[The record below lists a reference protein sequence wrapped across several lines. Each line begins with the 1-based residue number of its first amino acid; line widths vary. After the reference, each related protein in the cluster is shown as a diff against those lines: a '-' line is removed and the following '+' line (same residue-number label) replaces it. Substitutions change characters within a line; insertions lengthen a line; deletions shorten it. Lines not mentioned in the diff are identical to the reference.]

1 MTAQLIPN
9 RTQGAPA
16 PHRKLVISPA
26 TSQFLD
32 LSRWAAA
39 FFVVFSHVRSIVLAN
54 YVDVTVPASTLV
66 KAVYFLAGFGHVSVV
81 VFFVISGFL
90 VGGRA
95 SLKAAAGR
103 FSLLD
108 YAVHRFARIYIVLI
122 PALLVGL
129 MFDHLGA
136 KIDNFGLYTNT
147 SSFHWWMVDAPI
159 TQRIDG
165 LTLLGNLLM
174 LQTIVV
180 EPLGSN
186 GPLWSLAN
194 EWWYYIIFGLAIAL
208 FLYRRRATRLVCG
221 GVLAALFCVLPT
233 AITFWFALWLIG
245 VGVAVIEQRWRGW
258 PAPVGLAVLFAVI
271 MAERLLPTTN
281 EPTDVL
287 MLDFLA
293 ALGFSV
299 ALLCAK
305 RGRWALG
312 GALGRGAWGRLHPW
326 LASFSYTTYLVHA
339 PAMALI
345 VVAVHR
351 VSGFGVDEQPRL
363 ASFGFMAAVISC
375 LYLYAWSFAALTEFR
390 TEKARVW
397 LRRLVDAS
405 FAKTTPKTPQG
416 RAHRGH
422 VPTERAAPTG
432 PTPLKLGQ

>member
-1 MTAQLIPN
+1 MTAQFIPN

-16 PHRKLVISPA
+16 PHRRLVISQA

-54 YVDVTVPASTLV
+54 YVDVAVPASLWV
-66 KAVYFLAGFGHVSVV
+66 KAVYFFAGFGHLSVV

-95 SLKAAAGR
+95 SLKAAQGR

-129 MFDHLGA
+129 MLDHLGA
-136 KIDNFGLYTNT
+136 RVDNFGLYTNT
-147 SSFHWWMVDAPI
+147 SNFHWWMVEAPI
-159 TQRIDG
+159 TQRIDWS
-165 LTLLGNLLM
+165 TFLGNLLM

-194 EWWYYIIFGLAIAL
+194 EWWYYVIFALALAV
-208 FLYRRRATRLVCG
+208 FLYRGRATRLVCG
-221 GVLAALFCVLPT
+221 CVVAALLWVLPT
-233 AITFWFALWLIG
+233 AITFWFALWLLG
-245 VGVAVIEQRWRGW
+245 VVAAVIEQRWRGW
-258 PAPVGLAVLFAVI
+258 PAPVGLAVFFAVI
-271 MAERLLPTTN
+271 MAERLLPTTDD
-281 EPTDVL
+281 PTDVL
-287 MLDFLA
+287 MFDFLA
-293 ALGFSV
+293 AFGFSV

-305 RGRWALG
+305 RGRWAPG
-312 GALGRGAWGRLHPW
+312 GGRLGRLHPW

-339 PAMALI
+339 PAMALT

-351 VSGFGVDEQPRL
+351 VSGFGIDEQPRL
-363 ASFGFMAAVISC
+363 ASFGFMAAVIAC
-375 LYLYAWSFAALTEFR
+375 LYLYAWIFASLTEFQ
-390 TEKARVW
+390 TEKARLW
-397 LRRLVDAS
+397 LWRLVDRKFFKATQMRS
-405 FAKTTPKTPQG
+405 
-416 RAHRGH
+416 RHGH
-422 VPTERAAPTG
+422 LPIERATVTAPA
-432 PTPLKLGQ
+432 PLK

>member
-54 YVDVTVPASTLV
+54 YVDVAGPATPLV
-66 KAVYFLAGFGHVSVV
+66 KAVYFFAGFGHMSVV

-108 YAVHRFARIYIVLI
+108 YALHRFARIYIVLI

-129 MFDHLGA
+129 MLDHLGA
-136 KIDNFGLYTNT
+136 RIDNFGLYTNT
-147 SSFHWWMVDAPI
+147 SGFHWWMVEAPI
-159 TQRIDG
+159 TQRIDWS
-165 LTLLGNLLM
+165 TLLGNLLM

-194 EWWYYIIFGLAIAL
+194 EWWYYVIFALAIAM
-208 FLYRRRATRLVCG
+208 FLYRSRATRWVCG
-221 GVLAALFCVLPT
+221 CVAAALLWVLPT
-233 AITFWFALWLIG
+233 GITFWFALWLLG
-245 VGVAVIEQRWRGW
+245 VAAAVIEQRWRGW

-271 MAERLLPTTN
+271 MAERLLPTTDD
-281 EPTDVL
+281 PTDVL
-287 MLDFLA
+287 MLDFLV
-293 ALGFSV
+293 ALGFSL

-312 GALGRGAWGRLHPW
+312 GALGRLHPW

-339 PAMALI
+339 PAMALT

-351 VSGFGVDEQPRL
+351 MSGFGIDEQPRL
-363 ASFGFMAAVISC
+363 ASFGFMAAVIAC
-375 LYLYAWSFAALTEFR
+375 LYLYAWIFASLTEFQ
-390 TEKARVW
+390 TEKARLW
-397 LRRLVDAS
+397 MRRMVDKKM
-405 FAKTTPKTPQG
+405 FKTTKR
-416 RAHRGH
+416 RALHSH
-422 VPTERAAPTG
+422 LPIERAAATAPA
-432 PTPLKLGQ
+432 PLKLGQ